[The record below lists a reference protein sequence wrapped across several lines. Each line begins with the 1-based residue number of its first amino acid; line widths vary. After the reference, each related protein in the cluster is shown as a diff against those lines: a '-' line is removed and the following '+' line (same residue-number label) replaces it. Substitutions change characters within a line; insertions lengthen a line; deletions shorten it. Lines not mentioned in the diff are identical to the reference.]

1 MPYTVTV
8 WDNDGI
14 RHPVEVV
21 DNLAHAL
28 AIAKGRRTLAN
39 RTVKVGHSG
48 DAIRHWSRTI
58 GARRN
63 HWATHSTAECSR

>member
-1 MPYTVTV
+1 MTYKVIT
-8 WDNDGI
+8 WDNDGQ
-14 RHPVEVV
+14 RSEHPTETLG
-21 DNLAHAL
+21 DAL
-28 AIAKGRRTLAN
+28 AYARFCRSTRN
-39 RTVKVGHSG
+39 RTVKVAHSG

>member
-1 MPYTVTV
+1 MRYAVIV
-8 WDNDGI
+8 WDNDGQ
-14 RHPVEVV
+14 RREHNV
-21 DNLAHAL
+21 DAL
-28 AIAKGRRTLAN
+28 EDALTYARWCRNTRN
-39 RTVKVGHSG
+39 RTVKVGHCG